1 MNEIR
6 CNSYLFVLSYYS
18 NAMRMVFSK
27 EQRSQ
32 SDMEIKIGCQNH
44 SSRIAD
50 YINLIFDTFLELHGD
65 RRSGDDKTVIG
76 GLARL
81 DEHRVV
87 VIGYERGGTAETPET
102 LDTKGYRKSSRL
114 MQLAEAFGKPV
125 IFFIDV
131 PISVSLSES
140 EQQQQIDE
148 AIAHSIEDMSCL
160 MTPVI
165 GIIAGESIGISAV
178 DACAEDRVFMLE
190 NASCCMTSFDD
201 DQLCLKAQDL
211 QDLNVV
217 NRIVKEPSADDPKS
231 TADMREAILEE
242 LHQLT
247 QVHPE
252 ALVKQRL
259 HKLQFQFMNFG
270 AGLPASD

>member
-1 MNEIR
+1 
-6 CNSYLFVLSYYS
+6 
-18 NAMRMVFSK
+18 MVFLK

-32 SDMEIKIGCQNH
+32 SNMEIKIGCQNH
-44 SSRIAD
+44 NSRIAD
-50 YINLIFDTFLELHGD
+50 YIDLIFDTFLELHGD

-81 DEHRVV
+81 DEHKVV
-87 VIGYERGGTAETPET
+87 VIGYQRGRTAKAP
-102 LDTKGYRKSSRL
+102 DTKGYRKSSRL

-125 IFFIDV
+125 ILFIDV
-131 PISVSLSES
+131 PTPVPLSES
-140 EQQQQIDE
+140 EQQIDE

-160 MTPVI
+160 ITPVI
-165 GIIAGESIGISAV
+165 GIIAGESTGISAV
-178 DACAEDRVFMLE
+178 DACAADRVLMLE
-190 NASCCMTSFDD
+190 NASCCMPSFDGAHGI
-201 DQLCLKAQDL
+201 QPCLKAQDL

-231 TADMREAILEE
+231 TANMREAILEE
-242 LHQLT
+242 LYQLT

-252 ALVKQRL
+252 VLVKKRL

-270 AGLPASD
+270 AALPASD

>member
-1 MNEIR
+1 MKI
-6 CNSYLFVLSYYS
+6 
-18 NAMRMVFSK
+18 VFLK

-32 SDMEIKIGCQNH
+32 SNMKIKIECQSHN
-44 SSRIAD
+44 SRIAD

-81 DEHRVV
+81 DEHKVV
-87 VIGYERGGTAETPET
+87 VIGYERGGTAEMPEA

-125 IFFIDV
+125 ILFIDV
-131 PISVSLSES
+131 PIPMSLSES
-140 EQQQQIDE
+140 EQQIDE
-148 AIAHSIEDMSCL
+148 AMAHSIEDMSCL

-165 GIIAGESIGISAV
+165 GIIAGESTGISAV
-178 DACAEDRVFMLE
+178 DVCAADRVFMLE
-190 NASCCMTSFDD
+190 NASCCIPSFDGGHNT
-201 DQLCLKAQDL
+201 QLCLKAQDL

-231 TADMREAILEE
+231 TANMREAILEE

-247 QVHPE
+247 QIHPSV
-252 ALVKQRL
+252 LVKQRL
-259 HKLQFQFMNFG
+259 HKLQFQFMNFRS
-270 AGLPASD
+270 ALPASD

>member
-1 MNEIR
+1 
-6 CNSYLFVLSYYS
+6 
-18 NAMRMVFSK
+18 
-27 EQRSQ
+27 
-32 SDMEIKIGCQNH
+32 MEIKIQSH
-44 SSRIAD
+44 DSRIAD

-81 DEHRVV
+81 DKHKVV
-87 VIGYERGGTAETPET
+87 VIGYERDRTAETPEA

-125 IFFIDV
+125 ILFIDV
-131 PISVSLSES
+131 PIPVSLSES
-140 EQQQQIDE
+140 EQQIDE
-148 AIAHSIEDMSCL
+148 AIARSIEDMSCL

-165 GIIAGESIGISAV
+165 GIITGESTGISAV
-178 DACAEDRVFMLE
+178 DACAADRVFMLE
-190 NASCCMTSFDD
+190 NASCCMASFDGG
-201 DQLCLKAQDL
+201 QICLKAQDL

-217 NRIVKEPSADDPKS
+217 NRIVKEPSADDPES
-231 TADMREAILEE
+231 TANMREAILEE

-252 ALVKQRL
+252 VLVKQRL
-259 HKLQFQFMNFG
+259 QKLQFQFMNFG
-270 AGLPASD
+270 AALPASD